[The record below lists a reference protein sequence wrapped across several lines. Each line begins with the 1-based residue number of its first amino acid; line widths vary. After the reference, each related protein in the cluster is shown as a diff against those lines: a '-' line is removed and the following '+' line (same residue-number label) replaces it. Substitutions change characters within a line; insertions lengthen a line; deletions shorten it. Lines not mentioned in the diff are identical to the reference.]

1 MERCDS
7 WRVDFCQGGGD
18 LPLNSRNEDALEVQ
32 QHGRDC
38 QNNPNARGQLCE
50 RLPLVHILGILH
62 SLECCLDAAQLFQ
75 RWMQKMLVEYLTKSS
90 TNSQMCILCKFLRNI
105 DKSFDFYLRVGIFF
119 CMLNSADQNIPSML
133 VPPRQARPPLL
144 PCLSN
149 LSFLLIG
156 LTTFLVM
163 LSTFFFWFH
172 LKPQPLQWT
181 TKVWLLENINPSL
194 AISNGHYFDSLFF
207 SR

>member
-1 MERCDS
+1 MSPVLTHYFPKFLPNSARVTQGQTLKKLNPSTIVSLSQCQVNSAMERCDS

-75 RWMQKMLVEYLTKSS
+75 R
-90 TNSQMCILCKFLRNI
+90 
-105 DKSFDFYLRVGIFF
+105 
-119 CMLNSADQNIPSML
+119 
-133 VPPRQARPPLL
+133 
-144 PCLSN
+144 
-149 LSFLLIG
+149 
-156 LTTFLVM
+156 
-163 LSTFFFWFH
+163 
-172 LKPQPLQWT
+172 
-181 TKVWLLENINPSL
+181 
-194 AISNGHYFDSLFF
+194 
-207 SR
+207 

>member
-105 DKSFDFYLRVGIFF
+105 DKSFYLRVGKFFLCVQLIRIFQV
-119 CMLNSADQNIPSML
+119 CWSHLDKQDL
-133 VPPRQARPPLL
+133 
-144 PCLSN
+144 
-149 LSFLLIG
+149 LSFPVSPTSASFSSG
-156 LTTFLVM
+156 
-163 LSTFFFWFH
+163 S
-172 LKPQPLQWT
+172 P
-181 TKVWLLENINPSL
+181 PSL
-194 AISNGHYFDSLFF
+194 SCFPHSSFGSTSNRNLFNELQKYDSEKI
-207 SR
+207 

>member
-7 WRVDFCQGGGD
+7 WRVDLCQGGGD
-18 LPLNSRNEDALEVQ
+18 LPLSLNSRNEDALEVE

-105 DKSFDFYLRVGIFF
+105 DKSFDFYLRVGNIFL
-119 CMLNSADQNIPSML
+119 CVKLSWSEYSKYAGPTSTSKTSSPSLSLQPQLPSHWAHHLPCHAFHLLLL
-133 VPPRQARPPLL
+133 VPPQTATASMNYKSMTPRKYKL
-144 PCLSN
+144 
-149 LSFLLIG
+149 
-156 LTTFLVM
+156 
-163 LSTFFFWFH
+163 
-172 LKPQPLQWT
+172 
-181 TKVWLLENINPSL
+181 
-194 AISNGHYFDSLFF
+194 
-207 SR
+207 